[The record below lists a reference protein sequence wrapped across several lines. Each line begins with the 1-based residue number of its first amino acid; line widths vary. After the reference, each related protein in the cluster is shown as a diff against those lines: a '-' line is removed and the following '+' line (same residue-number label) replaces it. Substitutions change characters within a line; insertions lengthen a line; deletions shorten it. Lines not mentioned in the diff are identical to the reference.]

1 MENLTKEKT
10 FNPNPIK
17 EKFEFMQQC
26 GADAAPLLPFLSS
39 DDWLLRAKALVE
51 IGRTQDISTA
61 ELLFDGVLHEEKPWW
76 QLQFLD
82 AWWHLPLSNDEKL
95 ASLAGLLQED
105 NQPVVL
111 RGAIWCVG
119 RLSGMSAIDI
129 FVNFIAQPFSRVVRD
144 EILADC
150 WFRLAKTVDQQ
161 ELQEYVNQNADL
173 NSWLLYRDP
182 QEDTNY
188 GIYPGHDYLWQI
200 AEDLGVTQKDFKRI
214 YFRARTK
221 KSKPANV

>member
-1 MENLTKEKT
+1 MDNLT
-10 FNPNPIK
+10 K

-26 GADAAPLLPFLSS
+26 GVDSAPLLPFLSS
-39 DDWLLRAKALVE
+39 DDWLLRAKALLE
-51 IGRTQDISTA
+51 IGRSGDVSA
-61 ELLFDGVLHEEKPWW
+61 ADLLFLGVVNEEKPWW

-82 AWWHLPLSNDEKL
+82 AWWHLPVASDMKL
-95 ASLAGLLQED
+95 QCLAGLLNE
-105 NQPVVL
+105 NSQPVVL

-119 RLSGMSAIDI
+119 RLSGMAAVSVLAE
-129 FVNFIAQPFSRVVRD
+129 FICKPFSRVVRD

-150 WFRLAKTVDQQ
+150 WYRLAKTVDEV
-161 ELQEYVNQNADL
+161 ELLAYVVENPDL
-173 NSWLLYRDP
+173 QAWLLYRDP

-221 KSKPANV
+221 KSKPVNV